1 MAFKEYDFELTEI
14 AESDIDEAFEYIA
27 EILDNPDAA
36 SALVEE
42 LEIQISGICK
52 KPESGRIVKNDFL
65 RRNDIWRFLVKNYIA
80 YYIIDDESEKIVIL
94 RFIYSGRNQDNI
106 VKDF

>member
-36 SALVEE
+36 SDLVEE

-80 YYIIDDESEKIVIL
+80 YYIIDDENEKIVIL

>member
-80 YYIIDDESEKIVIL
+80 YYIIDDENEKIVIL

>member
-42 LEIQISGICK
+42 LEIQINGICK

-80 YYIIDDESEKIVIL
+80 YYIIDDENEKIVIL